1 MRAIPTEAKD
11 IIKKYEGLR
20 LTGYLC
26 PAGVPT
32 AGWGHTGDD
41 VEVGVKYTKAQVDR
55 WLVDDIR
62 IAHNKLAKCLKPTV
76 LDSLTDT
83 QYAALLSFVFNLGAK
98 PTWTIWKRVNSG
110 QYDLVPM
117 ELQRFVNAGGKRLP
131 GLVRRRAE
139 EAVLW
144 ETPDDDEPE
153 VPPSTTTRLVGVTP
167 PTPVDNPK
175 GPVITALVGTAAAV
189 PAAAQQVQSA
199 LAPYSEHSPW
209 VSQAVAI
216 VATIAAVAAVT
227 VLVLTWL
234 QRRQAKR

>member
-1 MRAIPTEAKD
+1 MRKIPSEAVA

-41 VEVGVKYTKAQVDR
+41 VQVGVKYTQAQANK
-55 WLVDDIR
+55 WLMADIT
-62 IAHNKLAKCLKPTV
+62 IAHNKLARVVKADV
-76 LDSLTDT
+76 LEDLTDG

-98 PTWTIWKRVNSG
+98 GSWTIWKRVNAR
-110 QYDLVPM
+110 QFDLVPM

-139 EAVLW
+139 ESVLW

-153 VPPSTTTRLVGVTP
+153 VPPSTTTRQVGMTP
-167 PTPVDNPK
+167 PTPTDAPK
-175 GPVITALVGTAAAV
+175 APVITALLGTTASV
-189 PAAAQQVQSA
+189 PLAAQQVQQA

-209 VSQAVAI
+209 VGQAVAF
-216 VATIAAVAAVT
+216 VATIAAVAAVV

-234 QRRQAKR
+234 QHRQAKR